1 MPTLFLNGAFLDS
14 PDQARISALD
24 AGLQHAVGLFE
35 TMLAVRGRAEPVVL
49 GLEHVQRLI
58 ESASILGLSHDLRE
72 AALYEALVETFR
84 RSDLERARIRL
95 TITAGDLNMLARA
108 SATKQ
113 FQNTPSQREGAGGGR
128 RVSRSETDS
137 KGSAPATPSDP
148 TVLIVAQP
156 ATPYP
161 ARMLEEG
168 VLVSIAETRANPLNP
183 MESHKTLSYW
193 WRLRELQLAAAKQA
207 GEALVFS
214 VSNQLVGGCVS
225 NILLVKNGT
234 LQTPQART
242 DDVPAADEPHAQAW
256 GPSAV
261 LPGITRQWA
270 IHTAAGRGI
279 LTHRRPLTIND
290 LLAADEVFL
299 TNSSWGVLPVVRIEA
314 HTVGT
319 GSPGPITR
327 QLIDDWAAETRPL
340 V

>member
-1 MPTLFLNGAFLDS
+1 MIAPMPTVFLNGAFLDT
-14 PDQARISALD
+14 PGQARISALD

-58 ESASILGLSHDLRE
+58 ESASALGLSHDLRE

-84 RSDLERARIRL
+84 RSGLERARIRL
-95 TITAGDLNMLARA
+95 TITAGDLNMLARG
-108 SATKQ
+108 T
-113 FQNTPSQREGAGGGR
+113 GALPPH
-128 RVSRSETDS
+128 
-137 KGSAPATPSDP
+137 PADP

-183 MESHKTLSYW
+183 LESHKTLSYW

-214 VSNQLVGGCVS
+214 VANQLVGGCVS
-225 NILLVKNGT
+225 NIFLVKSGT
-234 LQTPQART
+234 LHTPPARG
-242 DDVPAADEPHAQAW
+242 DDAAPRNADPLTNPPPPPPSPPSTTAKSEP
-256 GPSAV
+256 PSAV

-270 IHTAAGRGI
+270 MHTAAGRGM
-279 LTHRRPLTIND
+279 LTQRRPLTIND

-319 GSPGPITR
+319 GLPGPITR
-327 QLIDDWAAETRPL
+327 QLIEDWAAETRPL
-340 V
+340 G